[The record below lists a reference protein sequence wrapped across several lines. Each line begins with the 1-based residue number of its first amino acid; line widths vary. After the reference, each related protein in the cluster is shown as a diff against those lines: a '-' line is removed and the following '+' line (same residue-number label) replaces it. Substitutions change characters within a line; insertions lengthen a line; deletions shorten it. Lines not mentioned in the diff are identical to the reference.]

1 MDSGDSFIDFADSVK
16 SLGLCRVWARFFGF
30 VFAVFRRFLPFAVGF
45 MPCAVSVALSAL
57 CGFVRLCLAVCL
69 WSFRLPFCLACLPWF
84 SPCPGCPRSVA
95 CRGCLWSF
103 GSFADF
109 PALVLPFLRFMRSA
123 CCRSCFRADAVRLFF
138 RCRYNS
144 GGGFM

>member
-57 CGFVRLCLAVCL
+57 CGFYFAMFGGLFVVVPAAFLPCLLAVVF
-69 WSFRLPFCLACLPWF
+69 SVSRLPAFGRLPWLPLVVRIVCRF
-84 SPCPGCPRSVA
+84 SG
-95 CRGCLWSF
+95 F
-103 GSFADF
+103 GSSV
-109 PALVLPFLRFMRSA
+109 PAVHAFGLLPFVFP
-123 CCRSCFRADAVRLFF
+123 C
-138 RCRYNS
+138 
-144 GGGFM
+144 

>member
-57 CGFVRLCLAVCL
+57 CGFYFAMFGGLFVVVPAAFLPCLLAVVFSVSRLPAFGRLPWLPLVVSFGRSDRLQVFRLWFFRSCGSCVRLVAVRVSVLMPCG
-69 WSFRLPFCLACLPWF
+69 F
-84 SPCPGCPRSVA
+84 SS
-95 CRGCLWSF
+95 
-103 GSFADF
+103 
-109 PALVLPFLRFMRSA
+109 
-123 CCRSCFRADAVRLFF
+123 DAVII
-138 RCRYNS
+138 
-144 GGGFM
+144 